1 MLFRSAVGA
10 DLNELCLVLAD
21 AAAGAAHGK
30 GRAHDDRAPADDPEI
45 AIAVYVEKGAQ
56 GGTLGTIARDI
67 LTAYFSEAG
76 STDTVPAENT
86 LN

>member
-1 MLFRSAVGA
+1 MCSS
-10 DLNELCLVLAD
+10 DLNASFVLY
-21 AAAGAAHGK
+21 
-30 GRAHDDRAPADDPEI
+30 APADDPEI